1 MISRST
7 AAALVAVL
15 GLPLLSVAGSSAAAP
30 GPCGSVSTRPWCDRD
45 LPPDR
50 RAGLLV
56 KALTLDEKLDL
67 MAGDDALGPLSTE
80 KNPDSH
86 EGTVRGVPRLGV
98 PTVLMAGGGPAG
110 IRQGPGTAMPAPIA
124 LGAGFS
130 AADAAR
136 YGRLVGDEGKRR
148 GNDIVLG
155 PALDILR
162 LPTAGRGYESYGED
176 PYLTGSLGASWIRAA
191 QKQGVMSMVKHY
203 PANNQE
209 TDRYQVN
216 AVIDSRT
223 MREIYLPPF
232 EAAVRGGRA
241 AAVMCGY
248 NRVNGKPS
256 CSSGTFLGGV
266 LRGSWGFQGFVASDW
281 LVGAKN
287 TAGSVHAGMDV
298 EMPVGLVYGKNR
310 LNEALREKKITR
322 KQIDK
327 RVRAYLRTLFAHGA
341 FDRARY
347 RDRPQTIDV
356 AANNRTAQA
365 VAENGITLLRN
376 NGVLPL
382 KGGASVA
389 VIGSSADDY
398 ISGEGSSKVTP
409 RNPITALEGIRARAG
424 GSVTYT
430 DGSSLAA
437 ASTAAR
443 RADVAVVVV
452 SDAREEAEDLKCLSL
467 KCGAPDREDQ
477 DALIRRVAAANRNT
491 VVVMQTGGPVLTP
504 WRNRTAGLVQAWYPG
519 ERGGTAIARVL
530 YGDAEPGGRLPVTFP
545 LTGVKTAKGGT
556 VRYTERL
563 QVGYR
568 RYNARKLPVAY
579 PFGHGLS
586 YTKFKYSGLKVS
598 GNRVQVTVT
607 NTGGRVGSAVPQL
620 YLTFPRGAG
629 EPPRQLKGFKKVKL
643 QPGRSKRVTFVLDKR
658 SFSVWKNGW
667 KTVRGCHTVEVGASS
682 RQLPLSAKACR

>member
-7 AAALVAVL
+7 AVALVAVL

-30 GPCGSVSTRPWCDRD
+30 GPCGSAAARPWCDRD

-56 KALTLDEKLDL
+56 KALTLDEKLGL

-80 KNPDSH
+80 TNPDSH

-110 IRQGPGTAMPAPIA
+110 IRQGPGTALPAPIA

-130 AADAAR
+130 TAAAAR
-136 YGRLVGDEGKRR
+136 YGRLVGDEGRRR

-162 LPTAGRGYESYGED
+162 IPNAGRGYESYGED
-176 PYLTGSLGASWIRAA
+176 PYLTGALGAPWIRAA
-191 QKQGVMSMVKHY
+191 QKQGVMSMIKHY

-209 TDRYQVN
+209 TDRYKMN
-216 AVIDSRT
+216 AVVDSRT

-232 EAAVRGGRA
+232 EAAVRRGGA

-248 NRVNGKPS
+248 NQVNGKPS
-256 CSSGTFLGGV
+256 CSNGAFLGSV
-266 LRGSWGFQGFVASDW
+266 LRGSWGFRGFVASDW

-287 TAGSVHAGMDV
+287 TAGSVRGGMDI
-298 EMPVGLVYGKNR
+298 EMPVGLVYSKDR
-310 LNEALREKKITR
+310 LSEALRDKKITR
-322 KQIDK
+322 GQIDK
-327 RVRAYLRTLFAHGA
+327 RVRAYLRTLFAHGV

-356 AANNRTAQA
+356 AAGNRTAQS
-365 VAENGITLLRN
+365 VAENGVTLLRN
-376 NGVLPL
+376 KGVLPL
-382 KGGASVA
+382 KAGTSVA
-389 VIGSSADDY
+389 VIGSSAADY
-398 ISGEGSSKVTP
+398 ISGVGSSRVTP
-409 RNPITALEGIRARAG
+409 RDPVTALEGIRARAG
-424 GSVTYT
+424 GTVAYA
-430 DGSSLAA
+430 DGSSLTAA
-437 ASTAAR
+437 AATAR
-443 RADVAVVVV
+443 RADVAIVVV
-452 SDAREEAEDLKCLSL
+452 SDAREEAEDLKCLTL

-504 WRNRTAGLVQAWYPG
+504 WRNRIAGLVQAWYPG

-545 LTGVKTAKGGT
+545 LTGVKAAKGGT

-563 QVGYR
+563 HVGYR

-579 PFGHGLS
+579 PFGYGLS
-586 YTKFKYSGLKVS
+586 YTKFKYSRLKVS

-607 NTGGRVGSAVPQL
+607 NTGNRSGSAVPQL
-620 YLTFPRGAG
+620 YLTFPRSAG
-629 EPPRQLKGFKKVKL
+629 EPPRQLKGFKKVTL
-643 QPGRSKRVTFVLDKR
+643 APGRSRRVTFVLDQR
-658 SFSVWKNGW
+658 SFSVWKSGW
-667 KTVRGCHTVEVGASS
+667 KAVRGCHTVEVGSSS
-682 RQLPLSAKACR
+682 RGLPLSARVCR